1 MEVAIPRLSFQKFN
15 MDIFIKSICTISPQ
29 DTFLKD
35 LPETLVEYPRML
47 QSRLPDFSVY
57 FDPIE
62 MRRMNRVLRSG
73 NTCSIEALKEAGVSK
88 PDAIIMGTGVGSV
101 MDTER
106 FLNNMLD
113 NDETLLTPTA
123 FINSTHNTLSAQIAI
138 SSGCQGYNMVYVHK
152 TISFEL
158 ALADAVLTIQE
169 GEGNNILVGGVD
181 ELTEENY
188 KLKEHI
194 HLWKEMPCSNL
205 DILHSKT
212 PGSVPGEGFAF
223 MMLGTDAS
231 GAKARLK
238 EVISFY
244 SPKTEEKVIEF
255 FHHLLNRNGW
265 KANEIDLVFTGINGD
280 QPNDAFY
287 YKFVK
292 EQLPESTHAYYKHMC
307 GEYDTA
313 SSFAVWLTV
322 KLFDKGNIPAYLLV
336 DDKKRSPKKVLIYN
350 QDKFKNHSFILL
362 EQV

>member
-1 MEVAIPRLSFQKFN
+1 
-15 MDIFIKSICTISPQ
+15 MDIYIKSICTISPQ

-35 LPETLVEYPRML
+35 LPEKIIEYPKML
-47 QSRLPDFSVY
+47 QSILPDFSVY

-73 NTCSIEALKEAGVSK
+73 NTCSIEALKEAVVSQ

-101 MDTER
+101 MDTEK

-113 NDETLLTPTA
+113 NHETLLTPTA

-138 SSGCQGYNMVYVHK
+138 SSHCQGYNMVYVHK

-158 ALADAVLTIQE
+158 ALADAVLTIEE
-169 GEGNNILVGGVD
+169 GEGKNILVGGVD

-194 HLWKEMPCSNL
+194 HLWKKMPCSNL

-223 MMLGTDAS
+223 MMLSTDKN
-231 GAKARLK
+231 GARARLK
-238 EVISFY
+238 EVISYY
-244 SPKTEEKVIEF
+244 SPKSEEHLARF
-255 FHHLLNRNGW
+255 FADLLKRNQW
-265 KANEIDLVFTGINGD
+265 NADDIDLVFTGINGD

-287 YKFVK
+287 YKFMS
-292 EQLPESTHAYYKHMC
+292 QYLPNSTHAYYKHLC
-307 GEYDTA
+307 GEFDTA

-322 KLFDKGNIPAYLLV
+322 KLFEKPHIPSYLLV